1 MKYAIVL
8 SLFLITIVHAQ
19 EKPRHV
25 AEIARLQTEVDSLV
39 QVQKQ
44 TIELYREQLNNTL
57 QQLQGRINERLEKI
71 TVLRADTLT
80 VRKKP

>member
-71 TVLRADTLT
+71 TVLRADTVKVT
-80 VRKKP
+80 KKP

>member
-80 VRKKP
+80 LRKKP